1 MLFQQ
6 KCYYKY
12 LNSKNALKYSWF
24 NDTYLKGEMAKEKM
38 MLERHTDNI
47 NGLQKN
53 HKEIKDLV

>member
-1 MLFQQ
+1 
-6 KCYYKY
+6 
-12 LNSKNALKYSWF
+12 
-24 NDTYLKGEMAKEKM
+24 MAKEKM